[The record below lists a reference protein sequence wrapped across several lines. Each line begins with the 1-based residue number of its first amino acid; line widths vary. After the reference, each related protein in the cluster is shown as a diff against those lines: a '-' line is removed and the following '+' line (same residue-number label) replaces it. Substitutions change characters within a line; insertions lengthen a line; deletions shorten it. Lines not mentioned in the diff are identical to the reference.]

1 MAVDFSKITALAIE
15 DDVSGG
21 AMIGMM
27 MRRLGIRAYVDS
39 TGDQV
44 IELARNMD
52 PIPDIIFLDLNL
64 PLKSGFEILKEIR
77 ADDKLKDVLVIAVTA
92 MDAEIAIPKC
102 KQAGFDGYIAK
113 PLRLVRFNTQVAN
126 ILSGKPVW
134 DAS

>member
-1 MAVDFSKITALAIE
+1 MAIDFSKVTALAVE

-27 MRRLGIRAYVDS
+27 MRRLGIRAYVDAS
-39 TGDQV
+39 GDHAV
-44 IELARNMD
+44 ELARDMD

-64 PLKSGFEILKEIR
+64 PNKSGFEILKDIR
-77 ADDKLKDVLVIAVTA
+77 ADDKLKNVLVIAVTA
-92 MDAEIAIPKC
+92 MDAEIALPKC

-113 PLRLVRFNTQVAN
+113 PLRLARFNTQVAN

-134 DAS
+134 DAN